1 MCQLQLERMVGSGMR
16 VRGLGLRTCADGQV
30 GPRGRWDGQHAW
42 KVACREW
49 GGVVVVV
56 GEGGHVTGVTL

>member
-1 MCQLQLERMVGSGMR
+1 MCQLQLERMVGSGTH
-16 VRGLGLRTCADGQV
+16 VRGSGHVLM
-30 GPRGRWDGQHAW
+30 GRWAPVGDGMGRQHAW
-42 KVACREW
+42 KVAHREW